1 MRSRVSTSL
10 APGSLENVPKRFD
23 FVSPDQR
30 IVGDA
35 KYYTLVGGVGLPPAK
50 FSIIAEPVWLLERI
64 GAPVQ
69 FLVFGNDRS
78 VPVQWLK
85 RYGHLASAVAFYFLT
100 GSGDLET
107 LR

>member
-1 MRSRVSTSL
+1 
-10 APGSLENVPKRFD
+10 VPLRFE

-30 IVGDA
+30 IVGGA

-50 FSIIAEPVWLLERI
+50 FSIIAEYVWLLERTN
-64 GAPVQ
+64 AAVQ
-69 FLVFGNDRS
+69 FLVFGHDRS

-85 RYGHLASAVAFYFLT
+85 RYGHLAPHVEFFYLT
-100 GSGDLET
+100 DAAELEH

>member
-1 MRSRVSTSL
+1 
-10 APGSLENVPKRFD
+10 VPTRFE

-30 IVGDA
+30 IVGGA
-35 KYYTLVGGVGLPPAK
+35 KYYTVVGGVGLPPAK
-50 FSIIAEPVWLLERI
+50 FSIIAEQVWLLERTN
-64 GAPVQ
+64 AAVQ

-85 RYGHLASAVAFYFLT
+85 RYGHLASQVEFFYLT
-100 GSGDLET
+100 DAGQLEN